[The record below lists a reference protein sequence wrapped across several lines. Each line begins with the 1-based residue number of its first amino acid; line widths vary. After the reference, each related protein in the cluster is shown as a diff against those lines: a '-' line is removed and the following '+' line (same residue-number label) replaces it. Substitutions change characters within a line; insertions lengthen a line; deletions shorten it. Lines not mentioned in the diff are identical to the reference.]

1 MRVPNSLCRG
11 FQRAK
16 SQWRGADVAFSRQ
29 QGHELGRQIQG
40 ISARSFNAASHRVV
54 GDQNRTPDQDG
65 EDSFALMAARD
76 LQTIDRVVVE
86 QMGGQLDRRNDEWII
101 PLAP

>member
-1 MRVPNSLCRG
+1 
-11 FQRAK
+11 
-16 SQWRGADVAFSRQ
+16 
-29 QGHELGRQIQG
+29 
-40 ISARSFNAASHRVV
+40 
-54 GDQNRTPDQDG
+54 
-65 EDSFALMAARD
+65 MAARD